1 MKSFL
6 DLKKEFKKRN
16 LELKDCA
23 HSVEEL
29 NDFITI
35 DLLRRGNVDA
45 SLVALVSTTMNIAGW
60 YNKKQFVIDLLSSA
74 LATVESEKFR
84 EDGNKLN

>member
-6 DLKKEFKKRN
+6 DLKEIFKKRN
-16 LELKDCA
+16 LKFKDCA

-29 NDFITI
+29 NDFITV

-45 SLVALVSTTMNIAGW
+45 SLVALISTTMNIATW

-74 LATVESEKFR
+74 LATVESEKFI